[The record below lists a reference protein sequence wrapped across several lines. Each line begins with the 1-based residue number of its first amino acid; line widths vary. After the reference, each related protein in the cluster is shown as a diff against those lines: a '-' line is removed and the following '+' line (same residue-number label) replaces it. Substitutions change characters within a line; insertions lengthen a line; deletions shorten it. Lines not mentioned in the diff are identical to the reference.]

1 MFGQWIAWENCSRH
15 SDDLPE
21 RRQYWNQ
28 AIGSVV
34 QMNTVNDP
42 VLLYNW
48 SWFFWL
54 KAAKNVC
61 CPIQPLGLL
70 RVLSDCKPP
79 LCWSG
84 QAQTIH
90 YWVDA
95 GKSWT
100 WTSGVLWLLDYYIG
114 FLCVL
119 CSFYLLLARKETSE
133 LFLRAG
139 FDSKYYYITCN
150 LYCRCWFRMCAE
162 FLCRKTPTRSRATWI
177 DAVLSVVGLG
187 LLLGVRMER
196 SNTEDNFFQIKQSS
210 CLWTRSYC
218 WTRPDN
224 ERI

>member
-1 MFGQWIAWENCSRH
+1 MARPKRYTIEWMQANRERERQACFGFWTTILVSFASC
-15 SDDLPE
+15 
-21 RRQYWNQ
+21 
-28 AIGSVV
+28 VV
-34 QMNTVNDP
+34 
-42 VLLYNW
+42 
-48 SWFFWL
+48 S
-54 KAAKNVC
+54 
-61 CPIQPLGLL
+61 
-70 RVLSDCKPP
+70 
-79 LCWSG
+79 
-84 QAQTIH
+84 TI
-90 YWVDA
+90 
-95 GKSWT
+95 
-100 WTSGVLWLLDYYIG
+100 
-114 FLCVL
+114 
-119 CSFYLLLARKETSE
+119 FYLLLARKETSE